1 MKKSLLY
8 LALMLITTAGLAE
21 SQEIISAM
29 SSAIKQREAIEI
41 EFTLNAK
48 DASGSE
54 IANTTGSVFAQGEL
68 FKMVN
73 REAEIYCN
81 GKWKWM
87 LTTSTS
93 ELVIFPHDTTVNDL
107 LENPTGFLTSLQK
120 RNSGYNI
127 SPKTAKSTI
136 RGKEA
141 TTVELTPTSK
151 RAPYKSLKVSVDNLT
166 KLPLRLTY
174 SSKDGSSYTIDITSA
189 KPTGAKPA
197 DFFEFPSSRLRGL
210 TVTDLR

>member
-1 MKKSLLY
+1 
-8 LALMLITTAGLAE
+8 MLITTAGRAE
-21 SQEIISAM
+21 SQEIITAM
-29 SSAIKQREAIEI
+29 SNAIKQREAIEI

-73 REAEIYCN
+73 SEAEIYCN

-93 ELVIFPHDTTVNDL
+93 EMVIFPHDTTVNDL

-197 DFFEFPSSRLRGL
+197 EFFEFPSSRLRGL